1 MLPGIQLVVVERVRE
16 REHGN
21 SMAMLGEFRGGF
33 GADALR
39 GRVRSA
45 KARVLLFELLQL
57 AKQLVV
63 LGIGHLGTAQHVVR
77 VICPVQHLGE
87 VRRAL
92 SSLVVVLCFS
102 LLAAQRPLPSS

>member
-1 MLPGIQLVVVERVRE
+1 
-16 REHGN
+16 
-21 SMAMLGEFRGGF
+21 MLGEFRRGF
-33 GADALR
+33 GSDALR
-39 GRVRSA
+39 GRVWSA
-45 KARVLLFELLQL
+45 KVRVLLFELLQL